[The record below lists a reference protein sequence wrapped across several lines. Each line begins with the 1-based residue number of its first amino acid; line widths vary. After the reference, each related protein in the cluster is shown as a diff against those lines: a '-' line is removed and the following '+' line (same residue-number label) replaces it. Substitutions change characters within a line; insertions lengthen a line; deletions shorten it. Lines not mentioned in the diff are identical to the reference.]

1 MKKLFQFI
9 KNLFV
14 KLDVLEEK
22 VEKAVDGS
30 KLLSV
35 EQKAKIKKGLSD
47 FDKFEENIE
56 DVVEEAEVAAEK
68 VEKAVKSKNLVD
80 VTDAFESTKKVAK
93 KAKEVGDDAKE
104 IAKKAK
110 EVKAKLSAKKVA
122 KK

>member
-22 VEKAVDGS
+22 VEKAVESS
-30 KLLSV
+30 KLLSA

-56 DVVEEAEVAAEK
+56 DVVDESEIAAEK
-68 VEKAVKSKNLVD
+68 IKKAVKSKNLTD
-80 VTDAFESTKKVAK
+80 VTAAVESVKKVGK
-93 KAKEVGDDAKE
+93 EAKEVGDDAKAV
-104 IAKKAK
+104 AKKAK
-110 EVKAKLSAKKVA
+110 EAKAKMIAKKS